1 VTIDVFPQIVQV
13 LLIYYSYKWFLN
25 FRQVFMVLDSL
36 FSIIIILFSVVIH
49 EISHGAVANSLGDPT
64 ARLSGR
70 LTLNPVKHIDPLGS
84 IIVPVVSYL
93 MFRAPFGW
101 AKPVPINP
109 YNLRDQKWGVAKV
122 AVAGSGANLL
132 IALFFGLLI
141 RFFPVVS
148 NDFFSGM
155 NAFFLKVV
163 WINIV
168 LGVFNLIPIP
178 PFDGSKILFSFLP
191 PAANAFKDFMERY
204 GMVMVLFIIFFG
216 VDFIILISSFILR
229 IIVGPLGHL

>member
-1 VTIDVFPQIVQV
+1 MA
-13 LLIYYSYKWFLN
+13 L
-25 FRQVFMVLDSL
+25 LDSL
-36 FSIIIILFSVVIH
+36 FLIIIFLFSVVIH
-49 EISHGAVANSLGDPT
+49 EIAHGAVANALGDST

-70 LTLNPVKHIDPLGS
+70 LTLNPLKHIDPLGS
-84 IIVPVVSYL
+84 IILPAFFFLLGSL
-93 MFRAPFGW
+93 SGGGIIFGW

-109 YNLRDQKWGVAKV
+109 YNLRDQRWGVAKV

-141 RFFPVVS
+141 RFLPGIS
-148 NDFFSGM
+148 NDFFIGM
-155 NAFFLKVV
+155 YTFFLKVI
-163 WINIV
+163 WINII

-204 GMVMVLFIIFFG
+204 GMVLILFIIFFG
-216 VDFIILISSFILR
+216 FNFVVRVSSFVFELF
-229 IIVGPLGHL
+229 VGSPVHF